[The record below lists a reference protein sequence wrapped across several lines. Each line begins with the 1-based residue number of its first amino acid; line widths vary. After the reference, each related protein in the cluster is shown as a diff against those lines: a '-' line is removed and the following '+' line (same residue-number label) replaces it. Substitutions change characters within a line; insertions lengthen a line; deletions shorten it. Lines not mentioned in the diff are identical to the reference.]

1 LGGAKRQTTPAVR
14 GRRGVKMLAGRSRT
28 RYRMV
33 RFQVRFPYG
42 IGDGTSRITGIL

>member
-1 LGGAKRQTTPAVR
+1 
-14 GRRGVKMLAGRSRT
+14 MLADRSRT

-42 IGDGTSRITGIL
+42 IADGTSRIAEVL